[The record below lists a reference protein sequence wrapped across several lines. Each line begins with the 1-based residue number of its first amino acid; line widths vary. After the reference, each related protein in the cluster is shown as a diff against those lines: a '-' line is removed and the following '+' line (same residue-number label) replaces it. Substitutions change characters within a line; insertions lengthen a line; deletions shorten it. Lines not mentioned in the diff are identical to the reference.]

1 MPQLPHTRTVIELPV
16 SSIEVGNT
24 LVRQK
29 ARFQNL
35 FHEQGADGQSFV
47 IIKVLVIP
55 YAAVDGGDGFGP
67 QLTSSAFKSYDR
79 TLSADNRSIV
89 DVRPEYAGD
98 VLATRTLGQ
107 TDESWQAV
115 LDSFEQPFMLQGD
128 FFELLRDTQ
137 PVAIGELIRKHIQ
150 RADELGRFS

>member
-1 MPQLPHTRTVIELPV
+1 MPQLPYTRTIIELPV

-29 ARFQNL
+29 VRFKSL
-35 FHEQGADGQSFV
+35 YHEQTPAGQSFV
-47 IIKVLVIP
+47 LIAVTVSP
-55 YAAVDGGDGFGP
+55 YAAEGEGYGP
-67 QLTSSAFKSYDR
+67 LLTGAMFKTYER
-79 TLSADNRSIV
+79 TLSADNLSLV
-89 DVRPEYAGD
+89 DVRPDFAGD
-98 VLATRTLGQ
+98 VLATRVLGQ
-107 TDESWQAV
+107 SDESWQAV
-115 LDSFEQPFMLQGD
+115 VASFEQPTMLQGD